1 MADKIN
7 LNEAA
12 KILNIDVERLQFLS
26 RTGEIHGIKDATQTA
41 FTYQELQRYADS
53 NGIDIP
59 AAHLSDSSSLFD
71 DDSVLVDE
79 TPISP
84 TAGGSG
90 TVIGDEASVNPH
102 DSDLNLGDSLE
113 LELDDSDDLSLDLE
127 EGDLDPEDKTMFAGT
142 DSKGLSASDLAAP
155 SLDLDDSDDL
165 SLDLEEGDL
174 DPEDKTIFAGADS
187 EGLSASDLAALS
199 LDLDDEDAIASD
211 DDTQFGAGEQP
222 DLMGDDV
229 LNLDLGGSTDD
240 ETQFA
245 IGDDGFKV
253 AEDELVLGGEEMAID
268 PAASSD
274 VGLAAGNS
282 GINLSS
288 PHDSG
293 ISLEG
298 DVLDLSAE
306 SGSSLELPGVDDE
319 FILGGKPDDEMSDS
333 GSQVIALSDSIA
345 FGEDSATI
353 VQPEGGAADP
363 FAIPTDPASADPF
376 AVPADLTMPADP
388 FALPPEQEQSAAAPG
403 PEPEMVGGGAVLAPV
418 MQEASYGFFN
428 VFSLFMVFLM
438 QVVIFVMLIDL
449 VKNLWGHHAETPSS
463 ISTTLIEA
471 AVEIKNGQNAW
482 MILSIAAAVFFIAII
497 VGWILDRNRN
507 K

>member
-12 KILNIDVERLQFLS
+12 KILNIDIERLQFLA
-26 RTGEIHGIKDATQTA
+26 RTGKIHGTKDADQTV
-41 FTYQELQRYADS
+41 FTYQELKRYADS
-53 NGIDIP
+53 NEIDIP
-59 AAHLSDSSSLFD
+59 EVHATSPFGD

-127 EGDLDPEDKTMFAGT
+127 EGDLDDEDKTMFAGD
-142 DSKGLSASDLAAP
+142 DSPGLSASDLA
-155 SLDLDDSDDL
+155 
-165 SLDLEEGDL
+165 
-174 DPEDKTIFAGADS
+174 T
-187 EGLSASDLAALS
+187 LS
-199 LDLDDEDAIASD
+199 LDLDDEGVIESD
-211 DDTQFGAGEQP
+211 DDTQFGAGEES
-222 DLMGDDV
+222 DLMSDEI

-245 IGDDGFKV
+245 IGNDGFKV
-253 AEDELVLGGEEMAID
+253 AEDELVLGEEMPLE
-268 PAASSD
+268 PAGSSD

-298 DVLDLSAE
+298 DVLDLSMG

-319 FILGGKPDDEMSDS
+319 FILGGKEDDEMSDS

-345 FGEDSATI
+345 FGDDTATI
-353 VQPEGGAADP
+353 VQPEGMADP
-363 FAIPTDPASADPF
+363 FAIPADPAPADPF
-376 AVPADLTMPADP
+376 AVPTASDP
-388 FALPPEQEQSAAAPG
+388 FALPTDPSGSALPTD
-403 PEPEMVGGGAVLAPV
+403 PFGGQDQTGAELVDGGDAIAPV
-418 MQEASYGFFN
+418 MQEADYGFFN

-438 QVVIFVMLIDL
+438 QVAIFVMLIDL

-463 ISTTLIEA
+463 ISTTLIDA
-471 AVEIKNGQNAW
+471 AVDLKDGQNAW

-497 VGWILDRNRN
+497 VGWILDRTRN

>member
-12 KILNIDVERLQFLS
+12 KILNIDVERLQFLA
-26 RTGEIHGIKDATQTA
+26 RTGEIHGIKDADETA

-53 NGIDIP
+53 SGIDIP
-59 AAHLSDSSSLFD
+59 AAHPSDSASLFD

-79 TPISP
+79 TPIAPS
-84 TAGGSG
+84 AGGSG

-102 DSDLNLGDSLE
+102 DSDLKLGDSLE
-113 LELDDSDDLSLDLE
+113 LEIDDSDDLSLDLE
-127 EGDLDPEDKTMFAGT
+127 EGDLDPEDKTMFAG
-142 DSKGLSASDLAAP
+142 D
-155 SLDLDDSDDL
+155 
-165 SLDLEEGDL
+165 
-174 DPEDKTIFAGADS
+174 DS

-199 LDLDDEDAIASD
+199 LDLDDEGAIESD
-211 DDTQFGAGEQP
+211 DDTQFGAGEES
-222 DLMGDDV
+222 DLMGDEV
-229 LNLDLGGSTDD
+229 LNLDLGGSSDD

-245 IGDDGFKV
+245 IGNDGFKV
-253 AEDELVLGGEEMAID
+253 AEDELVLGGEEMALD

-274 VGLAAGNS
+274 VALTAGNS
-282 GINLSS
+282 GINLSN

-293 ISLEG
+293 IFLEE
-298 DVLDLSAE
+298 DLLDLSAE

-345 FGEDSATI
+345 FGEDTATI
-353 VQPEGGAADP
+353 VQPEGGADP
-363 FAIPTDPASADPF
+363 FAIPTEPAVADPF
-376 AVPADLTMPADP
+376 AVPADPAMAVDP
-388 FALPPEQEQSAAAPG
+388 FALPAEQGGEQGQAAMA
-403 PEPEMVGGGAVLAPV
+403 PEPEMVDGGAVLAPV

-438 QVVIFVMLIDL
+438 QVAIFVMLIDL

-471 AVEIKNGQNAW
+471 AVELKNGQNAW

>member
-7 LNEAA
+7 LSEAA
-12 KILNIDVERLQFLS
+12 KILNIDVERLQFLA
-26 RTGEIHGIKDATQTA
+26 RTGEIHGIKEADQTV

-53 NGIDIP
+53 SGIDIP
-59 AAHLSDSSSLFD
+59 AVHPSDSSSLFD
-71 DDSVLVDE
+71 DESVLVDE
-79 TPISP
+79 TPITP

-90 TVIGDEASVNPH
+90 TIIGDAANVNPH

-113 LELDDSDDLSLDLE
+113 LEIDDSDDLSLDLE
-127 EGDLDPEDKTMFAGT
+127 EGDLDPEDKTMFAGI
-142 DSKGLSASDLAAP
+142 DSEDLSASNLAAH
-155 SLDLDDSDDL
+155 SLDLDDDDAIESDD
-165 SLDLEEGDL
+165 
-174 DPEDKTIFAGADS
+174 KTQFGTG

-199 LDLDDEDAIASD
+199 LDLDDEDAIKSD
-211 DDTQFGAGEQP
+211 DDTQFGAGEES
-222 DLMGDDV
+222 DLMGDEV

-245 IGDDGFKV
+245 IGNDGFKV
-253 AEDELVLGGEEMAID
+253 AEDELVLGGEEMPLD

-274 VGLAAGNS
+274 VALTAGNS

-293 ISLEG
+293 IFLEG
-298 DVLDLSAE
+298 DLLDLSAE

-319 FILGGKPDDEMSDS
+319 FILGGKPEDEMSDS

-345 FGEDSATI
+345 FGEDTATI

-363 FAIPTDPASADPF
+363 FAIPTESTVADPF
-376 AVPADLTMPADP
+376 AIPADPTMADDP
-388 FALPPEQEQSAAAPG
+388 FALPTQQDGEQGQ
-403 PEPEMVGGGAVLAPV
+403 PEMVHGGAVLAPV

-438 QVVIFVMLIDL
+438 QVTIFIMLIDL
-449 VKNLWGHHAETPSS
+449 VKNVWGHHAETPSS

-471 AVEIKNGQNAW
+471 AIKIKDGQNAW
-482 MILSIAAAVFFIAII
+482 MILSIAAVVFFIVII

>member
-1 MADKIN
+1 MAEKIN

-26 RTGEIHGIKDATQTA
+26 RTGEIHGIKDADQTT
-41 FTYQELQRYADS
+41 FTYQELQRYADF

-59 AAHLSDSSSLFD
+59 ETHASDSNSLFD
-71 DDSVLVDE
+71 DDSVLIDE
-79 TPISP
+79 TPIAS

-113 LELDDSDDLSLDLE
+113 LELDDYDDLSLDLE
-127 EGDLDPEDKTMFAGT
+127 EGDLDPEDKTMFAG
-142 DSKGLSASDLAAP
+142 D
-155 SLDLDDSDDL
+155 
-165 SLDLEEGDL
+165 
-174 DPEDKTIFAGADS
+174 DS

-199 LDLDDEDAIASD
+199 LDLDDEGAIESD
-211 DDTQFGAGEQP
+211 DETQFGAGEESN
-222 DLMGDDV
+222 LMGDEV

-245 IGDDGFKV
+245 IGNDGFKV
-253 AEDELVLGGEEMAID
+253 TEDELVLGGEEMTL
-268 PAASSD
+268 ASSAGSD
-274 VGLAAGNS
+274 IGLASGNS
-282 GINLSS
+282 GINLSN

-293 ISLEG
+293 IFLEG
-298 DVLDLSAE
+298 DLLDLSAE

-333 GSQVIALSDSIA
+333 GSQIIALSDSIA
-345 FGEDSATI
+345 FGEDTATI
-353 VQPEGGAADP
+353 VQPAEEAIDPFALPPDSANADP
-363 FAIPTDPASADPF
+363 FGATADPF
-376 AVPADLTMPADP
+376 GATADPFGASADP
-388 FALPPEQEQSAAAPG
+388 FALPPQSPG
-403 PEPEMVGGGAVLAPV
+403 SEPQMVGGGDVLAPV
-418 MQEASYGFFN
+418 MQEANYGFFN
-428 VFSLFMVFLM
+428 VVSLFMVFLM
-438 QVVIFVMLIDL
+438 QLAIFVMLIDL
-449 VKNLWGHHAETPSS
+449 VKNLWTHHAETPSS

-482 MILSIAAAVFFIAII
+482 MILSIAAIVFFIAII
-497 VGWILDRNRN
+497 VGWILDRSRN

>member
-7 LNEAA
+7 LSEAA
-12 KILNIDVERLQFLS
+12 KILNIDVERLQFLA
-26 RTGEIHGIKDATQTA
+26 RTGGIHGIKDADQTA

-59 AAHLSDSSSLFD
+59 AVHPSDSSSLFD

-79 TPISP
+79 TPITP

-90 TVIGDEASVNPH
+90 TVIGDAANVNPH

-127 EGDLDPEDKTMFAGT
+127 EGDLDPEDKTMFAGI
-142 DSKGLSASDLAAP
+142 DSEDLSASNLAAH
-155 SLDLDDSDDL
+155 SLDLDDDDAIESDDKTQFGTG
-165 SLDLEEGDL
+165 EG
-174 DPEDKTIFAGADS
+174 F
-187 EGLSASDLAALS
+187 SASDLAALS
-199 LDLDDEDAIASD
+199 LDLDDEGAIKSD
-211 DDTQFGAGEQP
+211 DDTQFGAGEES
-222 DLMGDDV
+222 DLMGDEV

-245 IGDDGFKV
+245 IGNDGFKV
-253 AEDELVLGGEEMAID
+253 AEDELVLGGEEMPLD

-274 VGLAAGNS
+274 VALTAGNS

-293 ISLEG
+293 ISLGE
-298 DVLDLSAE
+298 DLLDLSAE

-345 FGEDSATI
+345 FGEEGATI
-353 VQPEGGAADP
+353 VQPEGVPADP
-363 FAIPTDPASADPF
+363 FAIPTDPAAVADPF
-376 AVPADLTMPADP
+376 AVPAEADP
-388 FALPPEQEQSAAAPG
+388 FALPPEQGGEQNQVA
-403 PEPEMVGGGAVLAPV
+403 MVDGGGMIAASEGGPLLAPV
-418 MQEASYGFFN
+418 IQEASYGFFN

-438 QVVIFVMLIDL
+438 QVTIFVMLIDL

-471 AVEIKNGQNAW
+471 AVKIKNGQNAW
-482 MILSIAAAVFFIAII
+482 MILSIAAVVFFIAII
-497 VGWILDRNRN
+497 VGWILDRSRN

>member
-1 MADKIN
+1 MAEKIN

-26 RTGEIHGIKDATQTA
+26 RTGEIHGIKDADQTT
-41 FTYQELQRYADS
+41 FTYQELQRYADF

-59 AAHLSDSSSLFD
+59 ETHASDSNSLFD
-71 DDSVLVDE
+71 DDSVLIDE
-79 TPISP
+79 TPIAS

-113 LELDDSDDLSLDLE
+113 LELDDYDDLSLDLE
-127 EGDLDPEDKTMFAGT
+127 EGDLDPEDKTMFAG
-142 DSKGLSASDLAAP
+142 D
-155 SLDLDDSDDL
+155 
-165 SLDLEEGDL
+165 
-174 DPEDKTIFAGADS
+174 DS

-199 LDLDDEDAIASD
+199 LDLDDEGAIESD
-211 DDTQFGAGEQP
+211 DETQFGAGEESN
-222 DLMGDDV
+222 LMGDEV

-245 IGDDGFKV
+245 IGNDGFKV
-253 AEDELVLGGEEMAID
+253 TEDELVLGGEEMTL
-268 PAASSD
+268 ASSAGSD
-274 VGLAAGNS
+274 IGLASGNS
-282 GINLSS
+282 GINLSN

-293 ISLEG
+293 IFLEG
-298 DVLDLSAE
+298 DLLDLSAE

-333 GSQVIALSDSIA
+333 GSQIIALSDSIA
-345 FGEDSATI
+345 FGEDTATI
-353 VQPEGGAADP
+353 VQPAEEAIDPFALPPDSANADP
-363 FAIPTDPASADPF
+363 FGATADPF
-376 AVPADLTMPADP
+376 GATADP
-388 FALPPEQEQSAAAPG
+388 FALPPQSPG
-403 PEPEMVGGGAVLAPV
+403 SEPQMVGGGDVLAPV
-418 MQEASYGFFN
+418 MQEANYGFFN
-428 VFSLFMVFLM
+428 VVSL
-438 QVVIFVMLIDL
+438 LIDL
-449 VKNLWGHHAETPSS
+449 VKNLWTHHAETPSS

-482 MILSIAAAVFFIAII
+482 MILSIAAIVFFIAII
-497 VGWILDRNRN
+497 VGWILDRSRN

>member
-7 LNEAA
+7 LDEAA
-12 KILNIDVERLQFLS
+12 KILNIDVERLQFLT
-26 RTGEIHGIKDATQTA
+26 RTGEIHGIKDADETA

-59 AAHLSDSSSLFD
+59 DAHPSDSNNLFD

-79 TPISP
+79 TPTSP

-90 TVIGDEASVNPH
+90 SIIGDKASVNPN
-102 DSDLNLGDSLE
+102 DSDLKIGDSLE

-127 EGDLDPEDKTMFAGT
+127 EGDLNDDDKTMFG
-142 DSKGLSASDLAAP
+142 G
-155 SLDLDDSDDL
+155 DDSQ
-165 SLDLEEGDL
+165 
-174 DPEDKTIFAGADS
+174 
-187 EGLSASDLAALS
+187 GLSASDLAALS
-199 LDLDDEDAIASD
+199 LDLDDEGTIASD
-211 DDTQFGAGEQP
+211 DETQFGAGEES
-222 DLMGDDV
+222 DLMGDEV

-245 IGDDGFKV
+245 IGNDGFKV
-253 AEDELVLGGEEMAID
+253 AEDELVLGGEDMTLDA
-268 PAASSD
+268 AASSD

-282 GINLSS
+282 GINLSN

-298 DVLDLSAE
+298 DVLDLSEE

-333 GSQVIALSDSIA
+333 GSQVIALSDSFQ
-345 FGEDSATI
+345 FGDDTATI
-353 VQPEGGAADP
+353 VQPEGMAVDPFALPTEPAGDDP
-363 FAIPTDPASADPF
+363 FAIPTDPA
-376 AVPADLTMPADP
+376 MPDDP
-388 FALPPEQEQSAAAPG
+388 FALPPEQGAAQG
-403 PEPEMVGGGAVLAPV
+403 QTTTDPEPEMVAAGDVLAPV

-438 QVVIFVMLIDL
+438 QAAIFVMLVDL

-463 ISTTLIEA
+463 VSTTLIDA
-471 AVEIKNGQNAW
+471 AVKLKNGQNAW
-482 MILSIAAAVFFIAII
+482 MILSIAAAVFFIVII
-497 VGWILDRNRN
+497 VGWILDRNRS

>member
-12 KILNIDVERLQFLS
+12 NILNIDVERLQHLA
-26 RTGEIHGIKDATQTA
+26 RTGEIHGTKDADQTV
-41 FTYQELQRYADS
+41 FTYLELKRYADS
-53 NGIDIP
+53 NEIDIP
-59 AAHLSDSSSLFD
+59 EVHATSPFGD

-127 EGDLDPEDKTMFAGT
+127 EGDLDDEDKTMFAG
-142 DSKGLSASDLAAP
+142 
-155 SLDLDDSDDL
+155 DDS
-165 SLDLEEGDL
+165 
-174 DPEDKTIFAGADS
+174 P
-187 EGLSASDLAALS
+187 GLSASDLAALS
-199 LDLDDEDAIASD
+199 LDLDDEGVIESD
-211 DDTQFGAGEQP
+211 DDTQFGAGEES
-222 DLMGDDV
+222 DLMSDEV

-245 IGDDGFKV
+245 IGNDGFKV
-253 AEDELVLGGEEMAID
+253 AEDELVLGEEMPLD
-268 PAASSD
+268 PAGSSD

-298 DVLDLSAE
+298 DVLDLSMG

-319 FILGGKPDDEMSDS
+319 FILGGKEDDEMSDS

-345 FGEDSATI
+345 FGDDTATI
-353 VQPEGGAADP
+353 VQPEGAADP
-363 FAIPTDPASADPF
+363 FAIPTDPAAADPF
-376 AVPADLTMPADP
+376 AVPTDPATASDPFAMPAEPAAPMDP
-388 FALPPEQEQSAAAPG
+388 FALPADPY
-403 PEPEMVGGGAVLAPV
+403 GGQDQTGADIGTGGDVIAPV
-418 MQEASYGFFN
+418 MQEADYGFFN

-438 QVVIFVMLIDL
+438 QVAIFVMLIDL

-463 ISTTLIEA
+463 ISTTLIDA
-471 AVEIKNGQNAW
+471 AVDLKDGQNAW

-497 VGWILDRNRN
+497 VGWILDRTRN

>member
-7 LNEAA
+7 LSEAA
-12 KILNIDVERLQFLS
+12 KILNIDVERLQFLA
-26 RTGEIHGIKDATQTA
+26 RTGEIHGIKDADQTA

-53 NGIDIP
+53 SGIDIP
-59 AAHLSDSSSLFD
+59 AVHPSDSSSLFD

-79 TPISP
+79 TPITP

-90 TVIGDEASVNPH
+90 TVIGDAANVNPH

-113 LELDDSDDLSLDLE
+113 LEIDDSDDLSLDLE
-127 EGDLDPEDKTMFAGT
+127 EGDLDPEDKTMFAGN
-142 DSKGLSASDLAAP
+142 DSEGLSASNLAAL
-155 SLDLDDSDDL
+155 SLDLDDEGAIESDDRTQF
-165 SLDLEEGDL
+165 G
-174 DPEDKTIFAGADS
+174 G

-199 LDLDDEDAIASD
+199 LDLDDEGAIKSD
-211 DDTQFGAGEQP
+211 DDTQFGAGEES
-222 DLMGDDV
+222 DLMGDEV

-240 ETQFA
+240 DTQFA
-245 IGDDGFKV
+245 IGDTGFKV
-253 AEDELVLGGEEMAID
+253 EEDELVLGGQEMPLD

-274 VGLAAGNS
+274 VALTAGNS

-293 ISLEG
+293 IFLEG
-298 DVLDLSAE
+298 DLLDLSAE

-319 FILGGKPDDEMSDS
+319 FILGGKPEDEMSDS

-345 FGEDSATI
+345 FGEDTATI

-363 FAIPTDPASADPF
+363 FAIPPESAVADPF
-376 AVPADLTMPADP
+376 AVPADPAMVADP
-388 FALPPEQEQSAAAPG
+388 FALPTEQDGAQGQAGMA
-403 PEPEMVGGGAVLAPV
+403 PEPEMVHGGAVLAPV

-438 QVVIFVMLIDL
+438 QVTIFVMLIDL
-449 VKNLWGHHAETPSS
+449 VKNVWGHHAETPSS

-471 AVEIKNGQNAW
+471 AIKIKDGQNAW
-482 MILSIAAAVFFIAII
+482 MILSIAAVVFFIVII

>member
-12 KILNIDVERLQFLS
+12 KILNIDVERLQFLV
-26 RTGEIHGIKDATQTA
+26 RTGEIHGIKDADQTA

-59 AAHLSDSSSLFD
+59 AAHASDSSSLFD

-79 TPISP
+79 TPTSA

-90 TVIGDEASVNPH
+90 TVIGDKENDNPH

-127 EGDLDPEDKTMFAGT
+127 EGDLDPEDKTMFAG
-142 DSKGLSASDLAAP
+142 D
-155 SLDLDDSDDL
+155 
-165 SLDLEEGDL
+165 
-174 DPEDKTIFAGADS
+174 DS
-187 EGLSASDLAALS
+187 EGLSASDLATLS
-199 LDLDDEDAIASD
+199 LDLDDEDAIESD
-211 DDTQFGAGEQP
+211 DETQFGAGEES
-222 DLMGDDV
+222 DLMGDEV
-229 LNLDLGGSTDD
+229 LNLDLGGSADD

-245 IGDDGFKV
+245 IGDSGFKV
-253 AEDELVLGGEEMAID
+253 AEDELVLGGEEMTFD

-274 VGLAAGNS
+274 VALTAENS
-282 GINLSS
+282 GIDLMS

-293 ISLEG
+293 IFLEG
-298 DVLDLSAE
+298 DLEDLSSE

-345 FGEDSATI
+345 FGEDPATF
-353 VQPEGGAADP
+353 VQPGGVAADP
-363 FAIPTDPASADPF
+363 FAIPAEPTGTDPF
-376 AVPADLTMPADP
+376 AVPNDPAMLVDP
-388 FALPPEQEQSAAAPG
+388 FALPPEQGVEQGAEQGQAAMN
-403 PEPEMVGGGAVLAPV
+403 PEPEMVAGDNVLAPA
-418 MQEASYGFFN
+418 MQESNYGFFN

-438 QVVIFVMLIDL
+438 QVAIFVMLIDL
-449 VKNLWGHHAETPSS
+449 VKNLWGYHAETPSN
-463 ISTTLIEA
+463 ISTMLIDA
-471 AVEIKNGQNAW
+471 AVKLKNGQNAW
-482 MILSIAAAVFFIAII
+482 MILTIAAVVFFIVII

-507 K
+507 S

>member
-12 KILNIDVERLQFLS
+12 KILKIDVERLQFLA
-26 RTGEIHGIKDATQTA
+26 RTGEIHSIKDADETA

-53 NGIDIP
+53 SGIDIP
-59 AAHLSDSSSLFD
+59 AVHASDSSSLFD

-79 TPISP
+79 TPTTP

-90 TVIGDEASVNPH
+90 TVIGDKGDIKPH

-113 LELDDSDDLSLDLE
+113 LEIDDSDDLSLDLE
-127 EGDLDPEDKTMFAGT
+127 EGDLDPEDKTMFAG
-142 DSKGLSASDLAAP
+142 D
-155 SLDLDDSDDL
+155 
-165 SLDLEEGDL
+165 
-174 DPEDKTIFAGADS
+174 DS

-199 LDLDDEDAIASD
+199 LDLDDEGAIESD
-211 DDTQFGAGEQP
+211 DETQFGVGDEP
-222 DLMGDDV
+222 DLMGDEI
-229 LNLDLGGSTDD
+229 LNLDLGGSSDD

-245 IGDDGFKV
+245 IGNDGFKV
-253 AEDELVLGGEEMAID
+253 AEDELVLGGEEMPLD

-274 VGLAAGNS
+274 IVLSAGNS
-282 GINLSS
+282 GINLLN

-293 ISLEG
+293 ISLG
-298 DVLDLSAE
+298 DGLLDLSGE

-345 FGEDSATI
+345 FGEDTATI
-353 VQPEGGAADP
+353 VQPEGAADP
-363 FAIPTDPASADPF
+363 FAIPTEPA
-376 AVPADLTMPADP
+376 TADP
-388 FALPPEQEQSAAAPG
+388 FALPTDPAMPTDPFALPAGGEQSQAAMAT
-403 PEPEMVGGGAVLAPV
+403 EPEMVGGGTLAPV
-418 MQEASYGFFN
+418 MQEANYGFFN

-438 QVVIFVMLIDL
+438 QVAIFVMLIDL

-463 ISTTLIEA
+463 ISTMLIEA

-482 MILSIAAAVFFIAII
+482 MILSIAAVVFFIAII
-497 VGWILDRNRN
+497 VGWILDRSRN

>member
-12 KILNIDVERLQFLS
+12 KILNIDVERLQFLA
-26 RTGEIHGIKDATQTA
+26 RTGEIHGIKDADQTA

-53 NGIDIP
+53 SGIDIP
-59 AAHLSDSSSLFD
+59 DVHPSDSSSLFD

-79 TPISP
+79 TPITP

-90 TVIGDEASVNPH
+90 TVIGDASNVNPH

-142 DSKGLSASDLAAP
+142 
-155 SLDLDDSDDL
+155 
-165 SLDLEEGDL
+165 E
-174 DPEDKTIFAGADS
+174 S

-199 LDLDDEDAIASD
+199 LDLDDDGAIESD
-211 DDTQFGAGEQP
+211 DDTQFGAGEES
-222 DLMGDDV
+222 DLMGDEV

-245 IGDDGFKV
+245 IGNDGFKV
-253 AEDELVLGGEEMAID
+253 AEDELVLGGEEMPLD

-274 VGLAAGNS
+274 VALTAGNS

-293 ISLEG
+293 ISLGE
-298 DVLDLSAE
+298 DILDLSAE

-345 FGEDSATI
+345 FGEETATL
-353 VQPEGGAADP
+353 VQPEGAADP
-363 FAIPTDPASADPF
+363 FAIPTEPAVADPF
-376 AVPADLTMPADP
+376 AVPADPAMAADP
-388 FALPPEQEQSAAAPG
+388 FALPPEQGGEQDQTALDSG
-403 PEPEMVGGGAVLAPV
+403 GVGEPEMVGGGAVLAPV

-438 QVVIFVMLIDL
+438 QVAIFIMLIDL

-471 AVEIKNGQNAW
+471 AVKIKNGQNAW
-482 MILSIAAAVFFIAII
+482 MILSIAAVVFFIAII